1 MELPYIIV
9 NLAVILNAVVM
20 DFGNRLKQLRTEKGF
35 SKIELSEL
43 AQVHHVQIGRYENK
57 GAMPSTDVLAK
68 LANALETSTE
78 FLLNGTKEDLANEM
92 LMDKELLNQFKS
104 IEKLPEEKKYII
116 KELIDAFILK
126 NNLQKQLAV

>member
-1 MELPYIIV
+1 
-9 NLAVILNAVVM
+9 M

>member
-1 MELPYIIV
+1 
-9 NLAVILNAVVM
+9 M

-43 AQVHHVQIGRYENK
+43 GRYENK